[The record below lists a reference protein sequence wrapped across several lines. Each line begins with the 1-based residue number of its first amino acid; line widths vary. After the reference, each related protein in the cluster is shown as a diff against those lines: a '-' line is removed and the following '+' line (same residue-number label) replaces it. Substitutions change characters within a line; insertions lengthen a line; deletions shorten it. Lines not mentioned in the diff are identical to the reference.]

1 MPNTFQEWVY
11 LIVVNLHSILR
22 WVIGLLALLSIV
34 RAANG
39 LSFKRG
45 YTQTDS
51 KINLWFS
58 STIEIQVLLGIV
70 LFFTSSLTT
79 TALQDFGSAMGNS
92 AQRFFAVEHV
102 LGMVVAMI
110 VAHIGRAMIKKGVDA
125 RAKHRRTILWV
136 AITMVI
142 ILIAIPWPFY
152 GDIGRG
158 LLPPFLR

>member
-1 MPNTFQEWVY
+1 MPNTFQAWVFV
-11 LIVVNLHSILR
+11 IAVNLHSILR
-22 WVIGLLALLSIV
+22 WVILLLALLILV

-45 YTQTDS
+45 YTQADS
-51 KINLWFS
+51 KINLWF
-58 STIEIQVLLGIV
+58 TTAIDIQVLLGII
-70 LFFTSSLTT
+70 LYFTSSLTT
-79 TALQDFGSAMGNS
+79 TALQNFSSALKNPVQM
-92 AQRFFAVEHV
+92 FFAVEHV
-102 LGMVVAMI
+102 FAMVLAMI

-136 AITMVI
+136 AITLVI

-152 GDIGRG
+152 AQFGRG

>member
-11 LIVVNLHSILR
+11 VIVLNLHSILR
-22 WVIGLLALLSIV
+22 WVILLLALLIIV

-45 YTQTDS
+45 YTQADS
-51 KINLWFS
+51 KMNMWFTS
-58 STIEIQVLLGIV
+58 AIDTQVLLGII
-70 LFFTSSLTT
+70 LYFTSSLTT
-79 TALQDFGSAMGNS
+79 KALQDFGSAMGS
-92 AQRFFAVEHV
+92 PVQRFFAVEHV

-110 VAHIGRAMIKKGVDA
+110 AAHIGRAMIKKGADA

-136 AITMVI
+136 AITIVI

-152 GDIGRG
+152 AQVGRG